1 MFLSSHLSWSLE
13 IVWRISFCACLSRVW
28 VVFFI
33 LTARLDKRWRFNE
46 MGMRMR
52 MRYWRLRELSISMD
66 RLLGC
71 RKIQQPI
78 TYKQCPKVRVPSM
91 RPFIQFVRQ
100 PTSPLALR
108 LRWSAASVCLFAM
121 WPPVSTPFQSASPRR
136 PQQLPAPH
144 ARQHLKRTW
153 NIKKER
159 ITTVHISNE
168 ISLSIL
174 FKRYHP
180 QTLFFLSYHY
190 QVYNHV
196 PALYAAFFP
205 LTSPLFL
212 KDGDHFSILVRL
224 QSTDFFCFERDS
236 ADMAIIFIDY
246 DGDDDHDDDIPCPPI
261 PYNVSFK
268 IYCNII
274 TKGSQTPK
282 NTTLNCIKKMFEELA
297 GKGYLLA
304 AI

>member
-1 MFLSSHLSWSLE
+1 M
-13 IVWRISFCACLSRVW
+13 
-28 VVFFI
+28 
-33 LTARLDKRWRFNE
+33 
-46 MGMRMR
+46 
-52 MRYWRLRELSISMD
+52 
-66 RLLGC
+66 
-71 RKIQQPI
+71 
-78 TYKQCPKVRVPSM
+78 
-91 RPFIQFVRQ
+91 
-100 PTSPLALR
+100 
-108 LRWSAASVCLFAM
+108 
-121 WPPVSTPFQSASPRR
+121 
-136 PQQLPAPH
+136 
-144 ARQHLKRTW
+144 
-153 NIKKER
+153 
-159 ITTVHISNE
+159 
-168 ISLSIL
+168 
-174 FKRYHP
+174 
-180 QTLFFLSYHY
+180 
-190 QVYNHV
+190 
-196 PALYAAFFP
+196 
-205 LTSPLFL
+205 